1 MKRFLLIWCF
11 PGLLTGILLGLIIG
25 TMQDL
30 PQITALE
37 EYRPS
42 ALTRVFSSDGIL
54 LAQFYAENRMP
65 VASDQIPDILKQ
77 ALIATEDR
85 NFYSHHGM
93 DPKGILRAVVRNLQ
107 SGGYSEGASTLTQQL
122 AKTLFLSPDKTLMR
136 KIREAFLALQI
147 ERRYTKEE
155 ILTLYL
161 NQIYLG
167 SGSYGVEAA
176 TRRYFGKSV
185 DDISL
190 AEAALIA
197 GLPKAPSR
205 FSPRSSMERA
215 TGRRNTVL
223 HQMHTTGII
232 SSDQLKAA
240 LEEAVILTTGHAP
253 SSRKAPWFIEQVRM
267 ELEEALTPD
276 ILYKSGLNVYTSL
289 NSRVQDLA
297 EKAVQTHMAALE
309 TRMLDQKITAF
320 PQSAVL
326 ALDIHTGGVLAQVG
340 GRNYAQSPFDRSTQA
355 RRQPGSAFKPLIF
368 ALAIEK
374 GAEQD
379 QNISDTPVVF
389 PQSRGQNWIPQNF
402 SRNFMGNISLRTS
415 LALSRNIPPIRLT
428 DQLGPENVVAF
439 AKSLGIQS
447 PLQANLSLAL
457 GTSEVTLEE
466 LTAAYAVFPAGG
478 MHNQPWRIRKVEDAS
493 GRIIYTSPRKS
504 SSVMHPE
511 SAAIITDML
520 QAVIAEGT
528 GRRAKASDRALGGKT
543 GTTDNF
549 RDGLFIGFSPAMA
562 IGVWTGCDRN
572 ESLGNMETGART
584 ALPIWKDIMV
594 ETGPAARP
602 EYFSI
607 PAGTERRQ
615 MESGNMGLFR
625 KQSR

>member
-11 PGLLTGILLGLIIG
+11 PGLIGGLLLGLIIG
-25 TMQDL
+25 TMRDL

-42 ALTRVFSSDGIL
+42 SLTQVFSSDGVL
-54 LAQFYAENRMP
+54 LARFYAENRMP
-65 VASDQIPDILKQ
+65 VVSDQIPDILKQ

-136 KIREAFLALQI
+136 KVREAFLALQI

-176 TRRYFGKSV
+176 SIRYFGKSV
-185 DDISL
+185 EEISL

-205 FSPRSSMERA
+205 FSPRASMERA
-215 TGRRNTVL
+215 LARRNTVL
-223 HQMHTTGII
+223 RQMHATGII
-232 SSDQLKAA
+232 SQDQLEAA
-240 LEEAVILTTGHAP
+240 LEEPVTLAAGHSP

-267 ELEEALTPD
+267 ELEEALGPD
-276 ILYKSGLNVYTSL
+276 ILYQSGLRVHTSL
-289 NSRVQDLA
+289 DSRVQEAA
-297 EKAVQTHMAALE
+297 EEAVHTHMAALE
-309 TRMLDQKITAF
+309 TRMRAQQITAL

-326 ALDIHTGGVLAQVG
+326 ALDIHTGAVLAQIG

-368 ALAIEK
+368 AMAIEG

-379 QNISDTPVVF
+379 QMISDTPVIF
-389 PQSRGQNWIPQNF
+389 PQSRGQNWMPRNF

-428 DQLGPENVVAF
+428 DQMTPEKVVAF
-439 AKSLGIQS
+439 AGNLGIKS

-466 LTAAYAVFPAGG
+466 LTAAYAIFPAGG
-478 MHNQPWRIRKVEDAS
+478 MYHQPWRIRKVEDAS
-493 GRIIYTSPRKS
+493 GRILYASPRKS
-504 SSVMHPE
+504 RSAMHPE
-511 SAAIITDML
+511 SAAIMTDML
-520 QAVIAEGT
+520 QAVVTEGT
-528 GRRAKASDRALGGKT
+528 GRRAKASNRALGGKT

-562 IGVWTGCDRN
+562 LGVWTGCDRN
-572 ESLGNMETGART
+572 ESLGPMETGART

-607 PAGTERRQ
+607 PAGTERRP
-615 MESGNMGLFR
+615 MASGNMGLFR
-625 KQSR
+625 KEYR